1 MIDISKDKP
10 CLASGISQLLDT
22 TMVEVTITVE
32 DDSLDTGIHS
42 LLGDVATD
50 LLGDLSLGC
59 LLGDLEGAAGSKSLT
74 GSIVDHLSIYL
85 AITAEYRQ
93 AWSLGS
99 AGDILA
105 DALLDLESSFS
116 FSNHTSLSSLVV
128 LT

>member
-50 LLGDLSLGC
+50 LLSDLSLGR

-93 AWSLGS
+93 ARSLGR
-99 AGDILA
+99 AGDVLA

-116 FSNHTSLSSLVV
+116 FSNHTSLSSLDV

>member
-32 DDSLDTGIHS
+32 DDSLDTGIDS
-42 LLGDVATD
+42 LLGDVATH
-50 LLGDLSLGC
+50 LLGDLTLGSLV
-59 LLGDLEGAAGSKSLT
+59 GDLEGAAGSKSLT
-74 GSIVDHLSIYL
+74 GGIVDHLSIYL

-93 AWSLGS
+93 ARSLGS
-99 AGDILA
+99 ARDVLA

-116 FSNHTSLSSLVV
+116 FSNHTSLSSLDV